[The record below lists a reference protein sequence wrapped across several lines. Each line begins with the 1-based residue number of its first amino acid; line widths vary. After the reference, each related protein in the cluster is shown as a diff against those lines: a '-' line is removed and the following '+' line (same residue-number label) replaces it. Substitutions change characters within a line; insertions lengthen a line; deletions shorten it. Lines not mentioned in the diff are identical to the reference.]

1 MPTIELEEHANFE
14 DWQPVARH
22 LLNHDVAPDS
32 VHWNDSAVRDLFSA
46 DDVLNSNNLAK
57 PSNPSDSI
65 RVPRDFF
72 NLARFAACHRNPQ
85 RFDVL
90 YRLLWRLSHG
100 EKRLLQDA
108 ADPLVITANRLAKE
122 VGRDRH
128 KMQAFVRFRALD
140 LKDIGSDSVA
150 TVYTAWFEPDHYIL
164 QLNAEFFCR
173 RFHNMDWTIAS
184 PYQSL
189 HWIGRELFVGAG
201 TDRSQLP
208 EHDDFENYWRCYFAN
223 IFNPARLKIQA
234 MLNEMPKK
242 YWHNLPEAPLIQHLV
257 KHAGKREQNMLFA
270 APKDRQK
277 LPDKTRFNRARW
289 LEQKHQKLST

>member
-1 MPTIELEEHANFE
+1 MPTIELEEHADFQ
-14 DWQPVARH
+14 DWQPLARH
-22 LLNHDVAPDS
+22 LLSKQIPPDDIR
-32 VHWNDSAVRDLFSA
+32 WNGAATGNLFG
-46 DDVLNSNNLAK
+46 DDDALCPDDITDASHR
-57 PSNPSDSI
+57 PSSI
-65 RVPRDFF
+65 RISRQFIG
-72 NLARFAACHRNPQ
+72 LARFAAAHRDPQ

-90 YRLLWRLSHG
+90 YRLLWRLFTG
-100 EKRLLQDA
+100 ERKLLQDA

-140 LKDIGSDSVA
+140 LKDINSDRA
-150 TVYTAWFEPDHYIL
+150 PTIYTAWFEPDHYIL
-164 QLNAEFFCR
+164 RLNADFFCR

-189 HWIGRELFVGAG
+189 HWIERKLFVGAG

-208 EHDDFENYWRCYFAN
+208 DHDDYENYWRCYFAN

-234 MLNEMPKK
+234 MQNEMPKK

-257 KHAGKREQNMLFA
+257 KGAGQREQAMLLAPPKA
-270 APKDRQK
+270 APK
-277 LPDKTRFNRARW
+277 LPSKTRFDRERW
-289 LEQKHQKLST
+289 LKKKRLNPEC

>member
-1 MPTIELEEHANFE
+1 MPSIELEEYADFQ
-14 DWQPVARH
+14 DWQPIARY
-22 LLNHDVAPDS
+22 LLNHEVAPDS
-32 VHWNDSAVRDLFSA
+32 VCWNSSAVRDLFNTNQ
-46 DDVLNSNNLAK
+46 VLNPNDLAE
-57 PSNPSDSI
+57 PSNHTSAI
-65 RVPRDFF
+65 RVPRNFF
-72 NLARFAACHRNPQ
+72 NLARFAACHRSPQ

-100 EKRLLQDA
+100 EKYLLQNT

-140 LKDIGSDSVA
+140 LKDIGSANVS

-184 PYQSL
+184 PYQTL
-189 HWIGRELFVGAG
+189 HWIGRELFIGTG

-208 EHDDFENYWRCYFAN
+208 DYDDYENYWRCYFAN
-223 IFNPARLKIQA
+223 IFNPARLKTQA
-234 MLNEMPKK
+234 MQNEMPKK
-242 YWHNLPEAPLIQHLV
+242 YWQNLPEAPLIQPLISS
-257 KHAGKREQNMLFA
+257 AGRREQKMLLA
-270 APKDRQK
+270 APNARQK
-277 LPDKTRFNRARW
+277 LPEKTRFNRERW
-289 LEQKHQKLST
+289 LTEKGLRQGI